1 MKFYRNLLMLTLPLV
16 GLLALLQSIMG
27 WYQQGNVIWFTLGFY
42 VLLTVVSYE
51 WTMRANKLK
60 NSKFVGR
67 FFLATVVRIILCGI
81 FLAIYL
87 IISENRDKIFVVTF
101 MILYLFYTMFEIYHL
116 VTKLRPEK
124 NRQVD
129 LPNH

>member
-1 MKFYRNLLMLTLPLV
+1 MKFYRDLLFLTLPLV
-16 GLLALLQSIMG
+16 GLIALLQSIMS
-27 WYQQGNVIWFTLGFY
+27 WYDQGNVIWFALGFY
-42 VLLTVVSYE
+42 VVLTIVSYE
-51 WTMRANKLK
+51 WTLRANKLK

-67 FFLATVVRIILCGI
+67 FFLTTILRIILCGI